1 MPNHSDARELVSELE
16 FVWDQIKSNPPSSS
30 SGSQSYPP
38 HRRNSSDGNS
48 PPLNRT
54 DDESPP
60 IYPVMS
66 AHGSR
71 NPRPQTRPDRT
82 GKSLRVLS
90 PVSQS
95 QADAGAE
102 ADADQENTDAED
114 AAEEFVDAQDSQLA
128 EDDSNPSAGAG
139 AGEKGGGTKSLMAPL
154 SKYLTQA
161 AAVPKARKDN
171 SKTLP
176 DDSTG
181 KWHRRIESSLIKMN
195 AEMAA
200 LREQLDMQNQN
211 YAMYSSILHPFKT
224 QRNGGRG
231 GVGRWVLDF
240 VWRVSVTAVR
250 HVVIDATLLAFVTLW
265 CHFRGIPAEPVE
277 KLILEFV
284 HRIQQMTVLK
294 KLEKLRDW
302 REYVRIPILVP
313 RSITRRAG

>member
-1 MPNHSDARELVSELE
+1 
-16 FVWDQIKSNPPSSS
+16 
-30 SGSQSYPP
+30 
-38 HRRNSSDGNS
+38 
-48 PPLNRT
+48 
-54 DDESPP
+54 
-60 IYPVMS
+60 MS

-102 ADADQENTDAED
+102 ADADQDNTDAEE
-114 AAEEFVDAQDSQLA
+114 AADEFVDAQDSQLA
-128 EDDSNPSAGAG
+128 DNDGSNPSAEAS
-139 AGEKGGGTKSLMAPL
+139 AAEKGGGGGAKSLMAPL

-161 AAVPKARKDN
+161 AAPKAKKDN

-176 DDSTG
+176 DDDTG

-224 QRNGGRG
+224 QRGGRG

-240 VWRVSVTAVR
+240 VWRVALTAAR
-250 HVVIDATLLAFVTLW
+250 HVVIDAALLALVTLW
-265 CHFRGIPAEPVE
+265 CHFRGIPAERVE
-277 KLILEFV
+277 KLISEFV
-284 HRIQQMTVLK
+284 HRVQQMTVLK

-302 REYVRIPILVP
+302 REYVRFPMLLP